1 MSAHF
6 FVPTNVHGMDVY
18 QWNHGI
24 KGICYLTITWS
35 GGVLHAPSKHSLM
48 AWKNMMFK
56 ASQTKDKEA
65 IWQAL
70 DQYGADVSIEVDQSR
85 VLLHVSCVA
94 ERMLSVWPIVFE
106 CLSEAVFT
114 EQEWSITQQRL
125 VAQKKASRDQLE
137 VIASEVLCQQLY
149 PKGHI
154 GHIEEYND
162 SILALESLSIAELDD
177 VHQLMVNRHDMRV
190 FIAGVLPSD
199 WVQST
204 LVMDLMSLSEKKV
217 ASSRYAVHVPD
228 AKPMKVQQELSSKQ
242 TATVVWGK
250 VLDISPKH
258 PDYPAVLLAN
268 YMLGGNFTAHLMQTV
283 RDQQG
288 LTYGIYSSLSGFSYG
303 LPGMWCVR
311 ASFSPEQ
318 YEQGL
323 LATEAEIA
331 SWQHAITSETVEQ
344 SIQSWL
350 GAKRVS
356 MASISM
362 VLRTLRWSVDQ
373 GFGLDYHGQL
383 NHAMSLVTYDQVLK
397 VIDRYLKGDDL
408 TRISVGCF

>member
-1 MSAHF
+1 MSTHF
-6 FVPTNVHGMDVY
+6 FVPSNVHGMDVY
-18 QWNHGI
+18 QWDHGV

-56 ASQTKDKEA
+56 ASRTKDKEA

-70 DQYGADVSIEVDQSR
+70 DQYGADVSLEVDQSR

-114 EQEWSITQQRL
+114 EQEWLITQQRL
-125 VAQKKASRDQLE
+125 VAQKKASRDQLD

-154 GHIEEYND
+154 SHIEEYDD
-162 SILALESLSIAELDD
+162 SILALESLSVAELDD
-177 VHQLMVNRHDMRV
+177 VHQQMVNQHDMRI

-199 WVQST
+199 WIQST
-204 LVMDLMSLSEKKV
+204 LVMNLMSLSAKRPKP
-217 ASSRYAVHVPD
+217 SRYVVHVPD
-228 AKPMKVQQELSSKQ
+228 VKPAKIEEALPSKQ

-258 PDYPAVLLAN
+258 SDYPALLLAN

-303 LPGMWCVR
+303 LPGIWCVR
-311 ASFSPEQ
+311 ASFSSEQ

-331 SWQHAITSETVEQ
+331 SWQHAITTASVEQ
-344 SIQSWL
+344 SIQS
-350 GAKRVS
+350 S
-356 MASISM
+356 PNI
-362 VLRTLRWSVDQ
+362 Q
-373 GFGLDYHGQL
+373 
-383 NHAMSLVTYDQVLK
+383 
-397 VIDRYLKGDDL
+397 
-408 TRISVGCF
+408 